1 MTDWEG
7 ILRRDGPAVWRC
19 ACRLLGRAD
28 EAEEC
33 FQETFVAAMEAFARG
48 GEGSVPAVRSERALL
63 LRIATARA
71 MDRPR
76 ARYRRRSREV
86 SAEWA
91 GLPDPGPRPPE
102 AAEAAE
108 LSARLR
114 AALATL
120 PARQADA
127 FCLHCLE
134 GWSYQAIA
142 GQMRVSIDAVGV
154 LLHRARAGLRK
165 RLRAIEPG
173 AVRSPRNADA
183 APGPR
188 PAPLPGPAREQS

>member
-1 MTDWEG
+1 MIDWEG
-7 ILRRDGPAVWRC
+7 ILRRDGPAVWPC

-33 FQETFVAAMEAFARG
+33 FQETFVAALEAFARG
-48 GEGSVPAVRSERALL
+48 PVRDERALL
-63 LRIATARA
+63 LRLATARA
-71 MDRPR
+71 MDRLR
-76 ARYRRRSREV
+76 ARYRRRSREE
-86 SAEWA
+86 SADWA
-91 GLPDPGPRPPE
+91 GFADPGPRPPD

-142 GQMRVSIDAVGV
+142 EQMRISVDAVGV

-165 RLRAIEPG
+165 RLGAIHPATGRAH
-173 AVRSPRNADA
+173 A
-183 APGPR
+183 AGTPPTSR
-188 PAPLPGPAREQS
+188 PTTFPGPAGEGT

>member
-1 MTDWEG
+1 MIDWEG

-48 GEGSVPAVRSERALL
+48 PVRDERALL
-63 LRIATARA
+63 LRLATARA
-71 MDRPR
+71 MDRLRAALPAAVPGGVGGVGGVRRPR
-76 ARYRRRSREV
+76 A
-86 SAEWA
+86 APA
-91 GLPDPGPRPPE
+91 GRGRGGGTVG
-102 AAEAAE
+102 AAP
-108 LSARLR
+108 R

-142 GQMRVSIDAVGV
+142 EQMRVSVDAVGV
-154 LLHRARAGLRK
+154 LLHRAGRGCAS
-165 RLRAIEPG
+165 AS
-173 AVRSPRNADA
+173 ARSSPATGRPR
-183 APGPR
+183 GPR
-188 PAPLPGPAREQS
+188 C